1 MSIFSTVRDWF
12 FWLLHFVDEHNGA
25 VTAIATVFLVFI
37 TWFLGRITRI
47 IQRAYLDVRPQGIHL
62 WSTGDRLV
70 GHVTFHNAGRLPA
83 RKVRWLAG
91 ITPSDDDEW
100 KGFDYTSKPFVGK
113 NVIPPGGEMTEGSDS
128 VVLTSVTALK
138 DSDAENCFLYVWGR
152 VHYKD
157 GCRRNRFTDFC
168 HRYNYRTSNRIG
180 PGGYELPPGEARY
193 HRYGNNAD

>member
-70 GHVTFHNAGRLPA
+70 GHVTFHNAGHLLACANELTQYPRVTQSPEQRRWVGNDPA
-83 RKVRWLAG
+83 
-91 ITPSDDDEW
+91 
-100 KGFDYTSKPFVGK
+100 
-113 NVIPPGGEMTEGSDS
+113 GEVS
-128 VVLTSVTALK
+128 L
-138 DSDAENCFLYVWGR
+138 WG
-152 VHYKD
+152 
-157 GCRRNRFTDFC
+157 
-168 HRYNYRTSNRIG
+168 
-180 PGGYELPPGEARY
+180 
-193 HRYGNNAD
+193 